1 MSRNPER
8 IDLILG
14 EIRRIWNDNPDLRLA
29 QLVFDAIPRAW
40 IGDPY
45 YAEDDVLLAGLLNY
59 GKEGN

>member
-14 EIRRIWNDNPDLRLA
+14 EIRRIWNRNPDMRLI
-29 QLVFDAIPRAW
+29 QLL
-40 IGDPY
+40 IGINDGRSELFY
-45 YAEDDVLLAGLLNY
+45 VEDDVLLAGLLNY

>member
-14 EIRRIWNDNPDLRLA
+14 EIRRIWNRNPDLRLI
-29 QLVFDAIPRAW
+29 QLL
-40 IGDPY
+40 IGINDGRSELFY
-45 YAEDDVLLAGLLNY
+45 VEDDVLLAGLLNY

>member
-14 EIRRIWNDNPDLRLA
+14 EIRRIWNRQPDLRLG
-29 QLVFDAIPRAW
+29 QLVSNAIPPKYN
-40 IGDPY
+40 DVFLV
-45 YAEDDVLLAGLLNY
+45 EDDVLLVGLLNY